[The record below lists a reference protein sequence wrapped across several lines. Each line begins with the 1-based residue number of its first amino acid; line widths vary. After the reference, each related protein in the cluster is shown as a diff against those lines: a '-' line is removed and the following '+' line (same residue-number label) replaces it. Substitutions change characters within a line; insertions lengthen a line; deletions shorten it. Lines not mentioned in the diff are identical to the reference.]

1 MNRFT
6 LAVAVAIASSLA
18 FASVGCAAGVE
29 DDQPEEIVE
38 PQRNPP
44 SQLRSGDQADPLANI
59 AGSVDDVRID
69 LRLPAKT
76 PLPGPNN

>member
-6 LAVAVAIASSLA
+6 LAVAVAIASLS
-18 FASVGCAAGVE
+18 ASVGCAAGVE
-29 DDQPEEIVE
+29 DDQPEEVVE
-38 PQRNPP
+38 PQRSPP
-44 SQLRSGDQADPLANI
+44 SQLRSGDQADPLANV

-76 PLPGPNN
+76 PLPSPGQ

>member
-6 LAVAVAIASSLA
+6 LAVAVAIASLS
-18 FASVGCAAGVE
+18 ASVGCAAGVE

-44 SQLRSGDQADPLANI
+44 SQLRSGEQADPLANV

>member
-6 LAVAVAIASSLA
+6 LAVAVAIASLS
-18 FASVGCAAGVE
+18 ASVGCAAGVE
-29 DDQPEEIVE
+29 DDQPEEVVE

-44 SQLRSGDQADPLANI
+44 SQLRSGDQADPLANV

-76 PLPGPNN
+76 PLPSPGQ

>member
-6 LAVAVAIASSLA
+6 LAVAVAIASVGFS
-18 FASVGCAAGVE
+18 SIGCAAGVE
-29 DDQPEEIVE
+29 DQQPEDVVE

-44 SQLRSGDQADPLANI
+44 AQLRTGEQNDPLANV

-69 LRLPAKT
+69 LRLPPKA
-76 PLPGPNN
+76 PVPGIRE

>member
-6 LAVAVAIASSLA
+6 LAVAVAIASASA

-29 DDQPEEIVE
+29 DDQPEEVVE
-38 PQRNPP
+38 PQRSPP
-44 SQLRSGDQADPLANI
+44 AQLRSGEQADPLANI
-59 AGSVDDVRID
+59 VGSVDDVRLD
-69 LRLPAKT
+69 LRVPAKT

>member
-6 LAVAVAIASSLA
+6 LAVAVAIASLS
-18 FASVGCAAGVE
+18 ASVGCAAGVE
-29 DDQPEEIVE
+29 DDQPEEVVE

-44 SQLRSGDQADPLANI
+44 SQLRSGDQADPLAND

-76 PLPGPNN
+76 PLPSPGQ

>member
-6 LAVAVAIASSLA
+6 LAVAVAIASASA

-29 DDQPEEIVE
+29 DPQPEETVE
-38 PQRNPP
+38 PQRSPP
-44 SQLRSGDQADPLANI
+44 AQLRSGEQNDPLTNV

-69 LRLPAKT
+69 LRLPPKQ
-76 PLPGPNN
+76 PGPGLAD

>member
-6 LAVAVAIASSLA
+6 LAVAVAIASAA
-18 FASVGCAAGVE
+18 FGCAAGVE

-44 SQLRSGDQADPLANI
+44 SQLRSGEQADPLANI

-69 LRLPAKT
+69 MRLPAKT